1 MPPLA
6 SRPWHWM
13 RAAFP
18 ILANGNLELV
28 AGTKVRDS
36 RRARDSILRTGVVA
50 ERCYSSL
57 RLMDWPRMNLSCIE
71 EVPVTT
77 YRFTIE
83 GEITAET
90 AADAYQAVSE
100 LLARIAEA
108 RQSGA
113 LLRFDLADNLRI
125 TLQPLSNSQA

>member
-1 MPPLA
+1 M
-6 SRPWHWM
+6 
-13 RAAFP
+13 
-18 ILANGNLELV
+18 
-28 AGTKVRDS
+28 T
-36 RRARDSILRTGVVA
+36 
-50 ERCYSSL
+50 
-57 RLMDWPRMNLSCIE
+57 LSCIE

-83 GEITAET
+83 GEITAED

-108 RQSGA
+108 RRAGT

-125 TLQPLSNSQA
+125 TFEPLTNSPA

>member
-1 MPPLA
+1 
-6 SRPWHWM
+6 M
-13 RAAFP
+13 RTVFT
-18 ILANGNLELV
+18 ILVNGIMELV
-28 AGTKVRDS
+28 FGTKARDS
-36 RRARDSILRTGVVA
+36 PHTRDSILPASVVA
-50 ERCYSSL
+50 ERRYSSL
-57 RLMDWPRMNLSCIE
+57 FLADWSRMTLSCIE

-83 GEITAET
+83 GEITAED

-108 RQSGA
+108 RRAGT

-125 TLQPLSNSQA
+125 TFEPLTNSPA

>member
-1 MPPLA
+1 
-6 SRPWHWM
+6 M
-13 RAAFP
+13 RTAFP
-18 ILANGNLELV
+18 ILANGIVELV
-28 AGTKVRDS
+28 
-36 RRARDSILRTGVVA
+36 
-50 ERCYSSL
+50 
-57 RLMDWPRMNLSCIE
+57 
-71 EVPVTT
+71 VPVTT

-108 RQSGA
+108 RGPGG

-125 TLQPLSNSQA
+125 TLEPLNNSLA